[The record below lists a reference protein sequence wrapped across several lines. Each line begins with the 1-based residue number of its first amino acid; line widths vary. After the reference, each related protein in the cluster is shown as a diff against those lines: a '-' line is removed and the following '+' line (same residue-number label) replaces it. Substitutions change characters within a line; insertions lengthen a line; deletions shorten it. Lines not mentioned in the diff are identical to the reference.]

1 MMVNIIKLGADSWLY
16 LKRVQEELEEEVDI
30 VKDSICLHIRQHR
43 KHNFMD
49 PQQRDQGQCR
59 FGQSGEKH
67 ENQMF
72 PGFYLLNCY

>member
-1 MMVNIIKLGADSWLY
+1 M
-16 LKRVQEELEEEVDI
+16 
-30 VKDSICLHIRQHR
+30 KDSICLHIRKCR

-49 PQQRDQGQCR
+49 PQQRDQGQCG

-72 PGFYLLNCY
+72 PGVYLLNCY